1 MKLRRLTP
9 MTGLPLPRVRTPV
22 PNNSLG
28 QWDTSILTPGD
39 YQLRLVV
46 TNTQGQSLP
55 PCIIPL
61 RITAP

>member
-1 MKLRRLTP
+1 MKLRRLIP
-9 MTGLPLPRVRTPV
+9 IPGLPLPQIARLLT
-22 PNNSLG
+22 NGSLG
-28 QWDTSILTPGD
+28 QWDTTTLTPGD

-46 TNTQGQSLP
+46 INTQGQSLP